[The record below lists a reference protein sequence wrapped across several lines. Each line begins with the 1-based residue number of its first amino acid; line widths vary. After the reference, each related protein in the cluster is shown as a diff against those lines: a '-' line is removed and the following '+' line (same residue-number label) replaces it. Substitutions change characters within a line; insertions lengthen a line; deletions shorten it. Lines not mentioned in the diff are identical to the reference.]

1 MRIDLE
7 YMSRT
12 ELILYIL
19 TLEDM
24 IEDLKYKLKTTKEKE
39 SSKITKDFE
48 DNKKMIADIFNSIKD
63 FL

>member
-1 MRIDLE
+1 MRTDLE

-19 TLEDM
+19 NLENM
-24 IEDLKYKLKTTKEKE
+24 IEDLEYQLKTTKEE
-39 SSKITKDFE
+39 QSSKITKDFE
-48 DNKKMIADIFNSIKD
+48 DNKKIISDIFNSIKD

>member
-1 MRIDLE
+1 MMTNLE
-7 YMSRT
+7 YMSRA

-19 TLEDM
+19 DLEDM
-24 IEDLKYKLKTTKEKE
+24 IEDLEYQLKITKEKQ

>member
-7 YMSRT
+7 YMSRA

-19 TLEDM
+19 NLEDM
-24 IEDLKYKLKTTKEKE
+24 IEDLECQLKETKEGQ
-39 SSKITKDFE
+39 SSKIAKDFE
-48 DNKKMIADIFNSIKD
+48 DNKKMIADIFNSVKD